1 MKREM
6 TCPCCGTKFEGD
18 FYDECPQCCWV
29 CDGFLWDEKDLFD
42 DDLIGPNPLPLGK
55 AQELYAQGKDIYGDP
70 IKKIN
75 KNGRKYHKNTV
86 RQVTIKTACRNFPK
100 IAIEEN
106 NFRSVVKLCKSA
118 TENATLG
125 NTNFNGQ
132 TTICNNGKTRS
143 INIKNTAQS
152 TC

>member
-18 FYDECPQCCWV
+18 YYDECPQCCWV

-100 IAIEEN
+100 SVIEEN
-106 NFRSVVKLCKSA
+106 DFRSGVSCTNRQREMRLSGTQISTDKQQFVT
-118 TENATLG
+118 TEKQ
-125 NTNFNGQ
+125 GQ
-132 TTICNNGKTRS
+132 
-143 INIKNTAQS
+143 
-152 TC
+152 

>member
-1 MKREM
+1 MIFAVLQVVQIGRGIVPYLNRHCLAK
-6 TCPCCGTKFEGD
+6 GD
-18 FYDECPQCCWV
+18 KC
-29 CDGFLWDEKDLFD
+29 KS
-42 DDLIGPNPLPLGK
+42 NGK
-55 AQELYAQGKDIYGDP
+55 VR
-70 IKKIN
+70 N
-75 KNGRKYHKNTV
+75 NGRKYHKNTV

-118 TENATLG
+118 TGNAPLG

-143 INIKNTAQS
+143 INIKIRRNQHVDCAVSQPIKKS
-152 TC
+152 HV

>member
-86 RQVTIKTACRNFPK
+86 RQ
-100 IAIEEN
+100 E
-106 NFRSVVKLCKSA
+106 L
-118 TENATLG
+118 
-125 NTNFNGQ
+125 
-132 TTICNNGKTRS
+132 
-143 INIKNTAQS
+143 
-152 TC
+152 